1 MTRFQKLFSL
11 LALTVPASATAETLV
26 YLGTYTNGESKGIYR
41 STLDEATGKLSDP
54 VLAAELENP
63 SFLVVSQNQKYLFA
77 VSETDQFKGED
88 GGGVSSYAIGD
99 DGGLTLINQVN
110 SGGGAPCHL
119 STDPN
124 GKSLLVVNYMGG
136 STSSYQIAADG
147 KLVSPATG
155 GFIQH
160 KGQGAQLPRQ
170 ASPHAHSVNVDPS
183 GKRAFVADL
192 GLDKVLIYK
201 LDAAAGTIVPND
213 PPFFKLPG
221 ATGPRHFSF
230 HPNGKWAYTNLEM
243 SLQVAALSH
252 DAKTGAL
259 EVLEIESTVP
269 EGTKREGNSTAECL
283 VHPTGKWVYVS
294 NRGHNTIAAFAIDQ
308 KTGKLGFIEREST
321 QGEIPRNFGIDPSG
335 KFLIAGNQSSNNVVV
350 LKINQ
355 DTGALD
361 PTGHKIN
368 VPSAVCVRFLKR

>member
-1 MTRFQKLFSL
+1 MTRFQKLVSL
-11 LALTVPASATAETLV
+11 LALTVPAAAAAETLV
-26 YLGTYTNGESKGIYR
+26 YLGTYTGGESKGIYR
-41 STLDEATGKLSDP
+41 STLDEAIGELSNP

-63 SFLVVSQNQKYLFA
+63 SFLVVSSDQKFLFA
-77 VSETDQFKGED
+77 VSENGRFKGEE
-88 GGGVSSYAIGD
+88 GGGVSSFSIGK

-110 SGGGAPCHL
+110 SGGGAPCHI
-119 STDPN
+119 STDPE
-124 GKSLLVVNYMGG
+124 GKSVLVANYMGG

-147 KLVSPATG
+147 KLVSPAAD

-160 KGQGAQLPRQ
+160 EGQGAQLPRQ

-201 LDAAAGTIVPND
+201 LDAAGGMIAPNA
-213 PPFFKLPG
+213 PPFLKLPD

-230 HPNGKWAYTNLEM
+230 HPSGKWAYTNLEM

-259 EVLEIESTVP
+259 AVLEIESTVP
-269 EGTKREGNSTAECL
+269 EGTERKGNSTAECL

-294 NRGHNTIAAFAIDQ
+294 NRGHNSIAAFAIDQ
-308 KTGKLGFIEREST
+308 KTGKLDFIEREST
-321 QGEIPRNFGIDPSG
+321 QGKTHEISASIPAASFSSPASKDPEMWSY
-335 KFLIAGNQSSNNVVV
+335 
-350 LKINQ
+350 
-355 DTGALD
+355 
-361 PTGHKIN
+361 
-368 VPSAVCVRFLKR
+368 